1 MKTIKVNRYYDKRG
15 NSYATRDEQKCL
27 DIVLK
32 KLKLLPQPT
41 FKDWSE
47 EVDYI
52 MKVQSIEK
60 QVNTQYDCNKREIEF
75 KIGINN

>member
-1 MKTIKVNRYYDKRG
+1 MTKRG
-15 NSYATRDEQKCL
+15 NIYATRDEQQCL

-47 EVDYI
+47 ETRYI
-52 MKVQSIEK
+52 LKSTK
-60 QVNTQYDCNKREIEF
+60 Y
-75 KIGINN
+75 

>member
-15 NSYATRDEQKCL
+15 NSYATRDEQQCL

-47 EVDYI
+47 ETVYI
-52 MKVQSIEK
+52 LKVQSIQK
-60 QVNTQYDCNKREIEF
+60 QVNAQYDCNKRKIDF
-75 KIGINN
+75 KIEI

>member
-1 MKTIKVNRYYDKRG
+1 MKTIKVNRYYNKKG
-15 NSYATRDEQKCL
+15 NSYATRGEQQCL

-47 EVDYI
+47 ETDYI
-52 MKVQSIEK
+52 LKAQSVQK
-60 QVNTQYDCNKREIEF
+60 QVNAQYDCNKREINF
-75 KIGINN
+75 RIDI